1 MMVGAKQVCGTWAIE
16 LMGMD
21 MDSMSLQVSFSQHQL
36 DKAFEGCEV
45 YLLHEYMY
53 IFEEDMKLVVGCI
66 YRASVDATLGSHG
79 DYVNWMSSFI
89 IKGVS
94 MIV

>member
-1 MMVGAKQVCGTWAIE
+1 MF
-16 LMGMD
+16 L
-21 MDSMSLQVSFSQHQL
+21 F
-36 DKAFEGCEV
+36 
-45 YLLHEYMY
+45 HEYIH
-53 IFEEDMKLVVGCI
+53 IFEENMKLVVGCI
-66 YRASVDATLGSHG
+66 YRANVDATLGSNG

>member
-1 MMVGAKQVCGTWAIE
+1 M
-16 LMGMD
+16 
-21 MDSMSLQVSFSQHQL
+21 
-36 DKAFEGCEV
+36 